1 MQLEQEELEKQQQH
15 ILEKQN
21 VDLIESNRD
30 NLLRNLETSEQGFF
44 PPISC
49 FFQKM
54 FLAKISP
61 SEEKLLIDLF
71 AESIN
76 LNIAAAEITLQEKN
90 ESSLDTDFSMS
101 NHQSAIAMTMTTAA
115 TMKATST
122 VEEQEVRR

>member
-1 MQLEQEELEKQQQH
+1 
-15 ILEKQN
+15 
-21 VDLIESNRD
+21 
-30 NLLRNLETSEQGFF
+30 
-44 PPISC
+44 
-49 FFQKM
+49 M